1 MIMTSIL
8 WRVVTALAEFY
19 IGGLGSDS
27 EKGSD
32 QPDIL
37 IGGFSILVYTG
48 SLSDF
53 QFIEIQQHLVATVP
67 TQDMCQMSRT

>member
-1 MIMTSIL
+1 MTSIH

-37 IGGFSILVYTG
+37 IGGFSILVYPG
-48 SLSDF
+48 SLSHF
-53 QFIEIQQHLVATVP
+53 QFIEIPPKICVKG
-67 TQDMCQMSRT
+67 RK

>member
-1 MIMTSIL
+1 MMTIEIEYSDDYDINPL
-8 WRVVTALAEFY
+8 WRVVNALAEFY

-37 IGGFSILVYTG
+37 IGGFSILVYAG
-48 SLSDF
+48 SLS
-53 QFIEIQQHLVATVP
+53 
-67 TQDMCQMSRT
+67 

>member
-1 MIMTSIL
+1 MIMTSIH
-8 WRVVTALAEFY
+8 WRVVTALAELY

-48 SLSDF
+48 SFS
-53 QFIEIQQHLVATVP
+53 
-67 TQDMCQMSRT
+67 

>member
-37 IGGFSILVYTG
+37 IGGFSVLVYTG
-48 SLSDF
+48 SLSDN
-53 QFIEIQQHLVATVP
+53 
-67 TQDMCQMSRT
+67 S